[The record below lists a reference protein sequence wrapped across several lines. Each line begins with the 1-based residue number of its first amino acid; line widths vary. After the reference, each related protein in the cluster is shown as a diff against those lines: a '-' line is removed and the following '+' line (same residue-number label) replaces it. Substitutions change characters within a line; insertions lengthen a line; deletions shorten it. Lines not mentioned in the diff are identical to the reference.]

1 MDKNFLPIMFNA
13 TRPIFIDFLPSTIV
27 DAEQISWQ
35 HFQKWPPGG
44 TNVNT
49 MLGSHKIAVDTWAEV
64 YDLLKPYS
72 DEEFW
77 QWPAEL
83 DPNTVYI
90 VGRVLLKQHWTE
102 ITEWATQYP
111 GSIVFSNPAEGSET
125 VLLQLRRLRIADHVR
140 DGRIGLLTSGDLEP
154 GWRYCKTDCYFSNI
168 VEYTENKA
176 AQIEGA
182 LEYKEHRPY
191 EFLFLNGRLRP
202 HRKYLMDHLRAQGML
217 SHALWTNLGSQVEMA
232 FTSALDTGKTEPIRL
247 LPPEYEIDRAVPQLN
262 AVPDA
267 GFVKHQLFNNTWGD
281 AIVNHRC
288 YTDTWFSLVTETIFD
303 YPHTFRT
310 EKIYKPILMAHPFVV
325 AANQGYLRDLRN
337 AGFQTFHTL
346 LDESYDQI
354 DCPQA
359 RSERIIDTVRAISY
373 SGSGDFWKA
382 SRDICKYNQQHLVE
396 YNREQRALL
405 PQNLLNYLNERS

>member
-1 MDKNFLPIMFNA
+1 
-13 TRPIFIDFLPSTIV
+13 
-27 DAEQISWQ
+27 
-35 HFQKWPPGG
+35 
-44 TNVNT
+44 

-64 YDLLKPYS
+64 YDLLKPYA

-83 DPNTVYI
+83 DPGTVYI

-102 ITEWATQYP
+102 VTAWATQHP
-111 GSIVFSNPAEGSET
+111 GRIVFSNPAEGSET
-125 VLLQLRRLRIADHVR
+125 VLLQLRRLRIAEYVR

-154 GWRYCKTDCYFSNI
+154 DWNYCKTDCYFSNI

-176 AQIEGA
+176 AQIQAA
-182 LEYKEHRPY
+182 LEYKNRRPY

-202 HRKYLMDHLRAQGML
+202 HRKYLIDRMREHNFLD
-217 SHALWTNLGSQVEMA
+217 HALWSNLSSQVEMG
-232 FTSALDTGKTEPIRL
+232 FTSQLTGKLSSTYEPVRL
-247 LPPEYEIDRAVPQLN
+247 LPPEYEIERAVPQMTL
-262 AVPDA
+262 VPES
-267 GFVKHQLFNNTWGD
+267 GFVKHLLFNNTWGD
-281 AIVNHRC
+281 AIVNYRC
-288 YTDTWFSLVTETIFD
+288 YTDSWFSVVTETIFD

-325 AANQGYLRDLRN
+325 AANPGYLRDLRN

-346 LDESYDQI
+346 IDEGYDQI
-354 DCPQA
+354 DSPHH
-359 RSERIIDTVRAISY
+359 RSERIIDTVRDISLN
-373 SGSGDFWKA
+373 GAAEFWEA

-405 PQNLLNYLNERS
+405 PQNLLTYLDATTV